1 MGALVFE
8 NLKVA
13 DIHGYEH
20 NAKTHPESQVQQI
33 ISSINKFGFNN
44 PILIDENNE
53 IIAGHGRF
61 LAAQA
66 MNLETVPTIKLSHLT
81 DAQKRAYRL
90 ADNKIAENGGWN
102 KELLSME
109 IKDLEKICLNDNFV
123 IQDIGFNDAEL
134 DSIINFTD
142 AKPINQKTN
151 AVPFIPEDEIISKPG
166 DIWQLGK
173 HRIICGDSLN
183 PDTFVKLFDG
193 KKADMIL
200 QDPPYNVK
208 IDGHVCGSGTI
219 KHKEFAMASG
229 EMTTDE
235 FTQFLM
241 NNFALCKQYSN
252 DGSLH
257 YNFMDWRHVLEI
269 TTAGKNVFDKFI
281 NMCVWV
287 KTSGGMGSLYRS
299 QHELCFIFQN
309 GKESHNN
316 NIQLGKYGRYRTNV
330 WQYAG
335 VNTFGKHKQD
345 GIMHPTVKPVE
356 MLKDAILDVSKRGD
370 IVLDCFLGSGSSL
383 IACQQSGRI
392 CYGIEYEPLY
402 IDTTIRRFQ
411 NLFRIDAINVST
423 GKTYNESLKEHKG
436 GNNV

>member
-1 MGALVFE
+1 MNKLQIE
-8 NLKVA
+8 NLKLD
-13 DIHGYEH
+13 DIHAYKN
-20 NAKTHPESQVQQI
+20 NAKMHPESQVQQI
-33 ISSINKFGFNN
+33 ISSITKFGFNN

-61 LAAQA
+61 MAAQV
-66 MNLETVPTIKLSHLT
+66 MNLKTVPTVKLSHLT

-134 DSIINFTD
+134 DSIVNFTD
-142 AKPINQKTN
+142 AKVINQKTN

-173 HRIICGDSLN
+173 HRIICGNSLN
-183 PDTFVKLFDG
+183 PKTFAKLFEND
-193 KKADMIL
+193 KADMIL

-219 KHKEFAMASG
+219 KHKEFAMVSG
-229 EMTTDE
+229 EMTADE

-241 NNFALCKQYSN
+241 NNFVLCKHYSN
-252 DGSLH
+252 NGSLH
-257 YNFMDWRHVLEI
+257 YNLMDWHHILEI
-269 TTAGKNVFDKFI
+269 TTAGKNIFDKFI
-281 NMCVWV
+281 NMYVWV

-309 GKESHNN
+309 SKGSHNN
-316 NIQLGKYGRYRTNV
+316 NVQLGKYG
-330 WQYAG
+330 
-335 VNTFGKHKQD
+335 
-345 GIMHPTVKPVE
+345 
-356 MLKDAILDVSKRGD
+356 
-370 IVLDCFLGSGSSL
+370 
-383 IACQQSGRI
+383 
-392 CYGIEYEPLY
+392 
-402 IDTTIRRFQ
+402 
-411 NLFRIDAINVST
+411 
-423 GKTYNESLKEHKG
+423 
-436 GNNV
+436 